1 MIGATTKSPRP
12 VTGRMVLFCLIAFF
26 AIVALANGLLVRFAL
41 TTFGGLETASSYQ
54 AGFAFE
60 REAAAAR
67 AQDERHWQVSAKVLP
82 DAGIT
87 VRPVSPPSAP
97 ELTQSLER
105 APACRRDGRGGPPCP
120 GVPANPDAFDPNP
133 PSGVKDEARWAKEKQ
148 QRWRG
153 DSPSGTIRVARK
165 AGPERCVP

>member
-54 AGFAFE
+54 AGFAFA

-67 AQDERHWQVSAKVLP
+67 AQDERHWQVNAKVLP
-82 DAGIT
+82 AAGATAVEIDARDAEGRPLAGLEASAQLAHPTDRRADQFVGLREAAAGRFRGT
-87 VRPVSPPSAP
+87 VGALAGQWDLVI
-97 ELTQSLER
+97 ELS
-105 APACRRDGRGGPPCP
+105 RDGTRLFRSR
-120 GVPANPDAFDPNP
+120 N
-133 PSGVKDEARWAKEKQ
+133 
-148 QRWRG
+148 
-153 DSPSGTIRVARK
+153 RVLL
-165 AGPERCVP
+165 P